1 MTCSNRQTKD
11 TAKEC
16 NMAVARSIFHR
27 RSTDLFKALVIRF
40 PKQYFCSIAGG
51 NLDEGKERS
60 SDCLGSD
67 SHGKELDLVLACLR
81 VDRVA
86 ASGFGIGRK

>member
-1 MTCSNRQTKD
+1 M
-11 TAKEC
+11 
-16 NMAVARSIFHR
+16 SIFHR
-27 RSTDLFKALVIRF
+27 RSSDLFKALVIRF

-51 NLDEGKERS
+51 NVDDR
-60 SDCLGSD
+60 LGSD